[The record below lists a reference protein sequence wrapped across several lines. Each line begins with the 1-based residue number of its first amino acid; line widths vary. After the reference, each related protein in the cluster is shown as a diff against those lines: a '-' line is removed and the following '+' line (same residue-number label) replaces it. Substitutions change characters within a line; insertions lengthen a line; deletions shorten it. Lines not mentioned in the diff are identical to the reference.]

1 MSVYV
6 LSRIESALGAVR
18 VGDVVEWPF
27 RSGVPRIVTEIDR
40 PHDHVVLEVPT

>member
-18 VGDVVEWPF
+18 VGVVEWPF
-27 RSGVPRIVTEIDR
+27 RAGVPRIVTEIDR